1 MDGEEK
7 EGPHYLCFSV
17 EFRLFFKEHLINTEL
32 KQFFLYFSEM
42 SVCKWRG
49 RKSPLEFEQTSQLV
63 DERCKFVDVGALH

>member
-1 MDGEEK
+1 MKGHTISASPS
-7 EGPHYLCFSV
+7 GFT
-17 EFRLFFKEHLINTEL
+17 FFFKEHLINTEL

-63 DERCKFVDVGALH
+63 DE